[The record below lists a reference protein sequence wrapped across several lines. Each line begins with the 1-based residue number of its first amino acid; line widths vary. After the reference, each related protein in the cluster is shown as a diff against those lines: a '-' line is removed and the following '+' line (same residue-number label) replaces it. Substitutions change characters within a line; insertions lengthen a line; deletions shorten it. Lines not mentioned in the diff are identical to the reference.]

1 MNTPKENIEM
11 FKDMA
16 GESYDVAREL
26 ADINLRAW
34 NKMLE
39 KQMDMMNVWIEASVK
54 QVELSSTIKD
64 QKEYMTSQAVLTRD
78 LGEKLID
85 SGRKAISA
93 GNDMQSE
100 YRVWYEKSVQS
111 MTKNWNKAGKQAS

>member
-1 MNTPKENIEM
+1 
-11 FKDMA
+11 
-16 GESYDVAREL
+16 
-26 ADINLRAW
+26 
-34 NKMLE
+34 
-39 KQMDMMNVWIEASVK
+39 
-54 QVELSSTIKD
+54 VELSSTIKD

-100 YRVWYEKSVQS
+100 YRAWYEKSVQS

>member
-16 GESYDVAREL
+16 SESYDVAREL

-39 KQMDMMNVWIEASVK
+39 KQMDMMNIWIEASVK

-100 YRVWYEKSVQS
+100 YRAWYEKSVQS

>member
-16 GESYDVAREL
+16 SESYDVAREL

-64 QKEYMTSQAVLTRD
+64 QKEYMTSQSVLTRD

-100 YRVWYEKSVQS
+100 YRAWYEKSVQS

>member
-34 NKMLE
+34 NKILE